1 MSRIASLKQRIEKI
15 PETQNAMRNIGLL
28 KRESITLERI
38 RVDFER
44 ATQILEIFE
53 TETTFNVSA
62 DRQSLKNLSKSARTI
77 KPLFEDFDNFRQN
90 KYDDWLVKHKN
101 TSSHILERLS
111 NIWRAHVSTG
121 LARYKNI
128 LNVASSANLSGAN
141 EMSAELV
148 AIENDFK
155 NVPETANEIRLF
167 EQRISEFPK
176 YISTL
181 GLSSKIEDFLKKASS
196 TGADPNLLYDPEIME
211 FLQSNPGLLAQMKL
225 KIAV

>member
-1 MSRIASLKQRIEKI
+1 MSRITSLKQRIEKI

-28 KRESITLERI
+28 KQESITLERI
-38 RVDFER
+38 RIDYER

-62 DRQSLKNLSKSARTI
+62 DRQSLKNLSKSAHAI
-77 KPLFEDFDNFRQN
+77 KSLFEDFDNFSQI
-90 KYDDWLVKHKN
+90 KYDNWLVKHRN
-101 TSSHILERLS
+101 TCSNIIERLS
-111 NIWRAHVSTG
+111 NIWRAHVSKA

-128 LNVASSANLSGAN
+128 LNVASNANLSGAN

-148 AIENDFK
+148 AIESDFK
-155 NVPETANEIRLF
+155 NIPETANEIRLF

-196 TGADPNLLYDPEIME
+196 TGADPNLLYDPEVKE
-211 FLQSNPGLLAQMKL
+211 FLQSNPGLLAQMRL

>member
-1 MSRIASLKQRIEKI
+1 MSRITSLKQRIEKI

-28 KRESITLERI
+28 KQESKTLERI
-38 RVDFER
+38 RIDYER

-53 TETTFNVSA
+53 TETTFNVNA
-62 DRQSLKNLSKSARTI
+62 DKQSLKNLSKSAQAI
-77 KPLFEDFDNFRQN
+77 KSLFDDFDNFSQI
-90 KYDDWLVKHKN
+90 KYDNWLVKHKN
-101 TSSHILERLS
+101 TCPNTIERLS
-111 NIWRAHVSTG
+111 NIWRAHVNKG

-155 NVPETANEIRLF
+155 NVPETANEIRQF

-196 TGADPNLLYDPEIME
+196 TGADPNLLYDSEIME
-211 FLQSNPGLLAQMKL
+211 FLQSNPGLLAQMRL
-225 KIAV
+225 KIAG